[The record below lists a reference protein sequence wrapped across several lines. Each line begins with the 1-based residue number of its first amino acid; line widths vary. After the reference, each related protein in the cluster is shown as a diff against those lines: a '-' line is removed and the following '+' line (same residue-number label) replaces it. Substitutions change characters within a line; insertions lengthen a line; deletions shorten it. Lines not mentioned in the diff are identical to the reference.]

1 MTTIIDPS
9 VIALGTADGLLDRQ
23 ASRPRFIALAVAG
36 AVAMTAL
43 NLGAVVYLYRG
54 ISELRATELRLGLL
68 SEFEARIIGK
78 MDQVNTGVHSRFE
91 KLDGDLQG
99 RFSDIRERL
108 DKFEREGMPRQIET
122 SMLPPAEEFPAD
134 FAPQSAT
141 LDDLPPPVE
150 ATAEPAAAPRPARQA
165 SLPAPSSSYQRLEA
179 ADGKVYYRK
188 IK

>member
-9 VIALGTADGLLDRQ
+9 VISIGTADGLLDRK

-43 NLGAVVYLYRG
+43 NIAAAIYLYRG
-54 ISELRATELRLGLL
+54 ISELRATELKLGQL
-68 SEFEARIIGK
+68 SEFEARIISK
-78 MDQVNTGVHSRFE
+78 MDQVNTGVQSRFE

-99 RFSDIRERL
+99 RFSDVRERL
-108 DKFEREGMPRQIET
+108 DKIEREGMPRQIEAG
-122 SMLPPAEEFPAD
+122 MLLPAEEAPVD
-134 FAPQSAT
+134 FTPQPAT
-141 LDDLPPPVE
+141 LDDLLPPVE
-150 ATAEPAAAPRPARQA
+150 ATAEPAAAPRPARRA
-165 SLPAPSSSYQRLEA
+165 SLSAPSSSYQRLEA